1 VGRGAGRAARG
12 KELCD
17 EALAALPAADSP
29 LRARLLARRAAEAT
43 YRWEPEAGPLSE
55 QALAMAERLGG
66 PLALRS
72 ALRARQVAR
81 GGPDGALDRVSLGS
95 RMLALG
101 LADGDDE
108 AILWGRL
115 WRMDAFAQLGRVAP
129 ASAELLSVAPTVAR
143 LRSPG
148 PTWHLRRSELA
159 LAYGRG
165 EFDRAFG
172 LADECLRLAVHGH
185 ENMRSLTASVVVRLN
200 AVTGRDE
207 WLPSS
212 MADFSWS
219 PPFGLAMRALW
230 HLTLGRPDE
239 ARECYQRDEAFVSV
253 PGIRY
258 LITYAAFAELCSA
271 FADAEVASA
280 VYAALLP
287 YADLSTF
294 DLARALVPGGASGQ
308 AGASG
313 RRGRPGDAA
322 EAAALAASAEAAASR
337 LRMVPLLRSAR
348 ALSVTLDGAAAGPLT
363 RREGEIAA
371 LGGLTNRLI
380 AAALHISE
388 RTAENHVQH
397 ILTNLGL
404 HTRTQIATW
413 AVAGGL

>member
-1 VGRGAGRAARG
+1 
-12 KELCD
+12 
-17 EALAALPAADSP
+17 
-29 LRARLLARRAAEAT
+29 
-43 YRWEPEAGPLSE
+43 
-55 QALAMAERLGG
+55 MAERLGD

-115 WRMDAFAQLGRVAP
+115 WRVDAFAQLGRVAP

-172 LADECLRLAVHGH
+172 LADECLRLAAHGH

-287 YADLSTF
+287 YADLF
-294 DLARALVPGGASGQ
+294 VCGGAGLTMLDGSVQRYLGL
-308 AGASG
+308 AASAL
-313 RRGRPGDAA
+313 GRPGDAA

-337 LRMVPLLRSAR
+337 LGMVPLLRSAR
-348 ALSVTLDGAAAGPLT
+348 ALSATLDGAAAGPLT

-371 LGGLTNRLI
+371 LVGRGLTNRQI

-397 ILTNLGL
+397 ILTKLGL